1 MFVRNFILFIVLIQS
16 FPAFADRNSNVSYFQ
31 RIVGALS
38 HDSMQGREVSS
49 KYEDM
54 AANYIS
60 KEVARMH
67 KRKTSIHTFSFV
79 NSQNQ
84 QTQESKNV
92 YYLIDNHALKTI
104 LISAHYDH
112 LGLGGPKSLSYGKK
126 NQVHN
131 GADDNASGVALTLSL
146 SKKLSILKSKQYN
159 YLFVWYSAH
168 EIGLYGSNAFKQYC
182 DTMFTKIALVLN
194 FDMVGRLDDKVKTM
208 SVYGFET
215 LNGKDNFIYKQ
226 HSGITV
232 RTNENDLIYQ
242 TDGGVFASKGISALS
257 FTTGVH
263 EDYHKISDD
272 ANTLNYEGMV
282 EIQDLMEDFI
292 KQLNL

>member
-16 FPAFADRNSNVSYFQ
+16 FPAFADRNSDVSYFQ

-60 KEVARMH
+60 KEVARIH
-67 KRKTSIHTFSFV
+67 KRKTSIHNFSFL

-92 YYLIDNHALKTI
+92 YYLIDNHSLKTI

-112 LGLGGPKSLSYGKK
+112 LGLGGLKSLSYGKK

-146 SKKLSILKSKQYN
+146 CKKLSTWKSKQYN

-168 EIGLYGSNAFKQYC
+168 EIGLYGSSAFKHYC
-182 DTMFTKIALVLN
+182 DSMKNNISLVLN

-208 SVYGFET
+208 SLYGFET
-215 LNGKDNFIYKQ
+215 LNGKDNFLYKQ
-226 HSGITV
+226 KSGITV
-232 RTNENDLIYQ
+232 RTNENEMIYQ
-242 TDGGVFASKGISALS
+242 TDAGVFATAGISALS

-263 EDYHKISDD
+263 EDYHKVSDD
-272 ANTLNYEGMV
+272 ASTLNYEGMV

>member
-1 MFVRNFILFIVLIQS
+1 MFIRNFILFIVLIQS
-16 FPAFADRNSNVSYFQ
+16 FPTFADGKSNESYYQ
-31 RIVGALS
+31 RIVGALA
-38 HDSMQGREVSS
+38 HDSMQGREVST
-49 KYEDM
+49 KYEDK

-60 KEVARMH
+60 KEVARLLN
-67 KRKTSIHTFSFV
+67 RKTNIHTFSFV

-84 QTQESKNV
+84 QSQQSKNV
-92 YYLIDNHALKTI
+92 YYFKDNHALKTI

-112 LGLGGPKSLSYGKK
+112 LGLGGLKSLSYGKR

-146 SKKLSILKSKQYN
+146 CKELSTWKSKQYN

-168 EIGLYGSNAFKQYC
+168 EIGLYGSSAFKQYC
-182 DTMFTKIALVLN
+182 ESMKTSIALVLN
-194 FDMVGRLDDKVKTM
+194 FDMVGRLDHKVKIM

-215 LNGKDNFIYKQ
+215 LKGKDNYIYKQ
-226 HSGITV
+226 NSGITI
-232 RTNENDLIYQ
+232 RANENDMIYQ
-242 TDGGVFASKGISALS
+242 TDGGAFASAGISALS

-263 EDYHKISDD
+263 EDYHKVSDD